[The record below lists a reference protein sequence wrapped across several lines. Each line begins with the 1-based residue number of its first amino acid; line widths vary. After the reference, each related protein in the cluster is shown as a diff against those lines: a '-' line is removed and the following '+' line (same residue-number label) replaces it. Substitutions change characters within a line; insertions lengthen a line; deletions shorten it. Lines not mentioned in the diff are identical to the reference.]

1 MRKASFSIMILL
13 LAASCAKE
21 QALPTTTDRG
31 TETMQAGETRT
42 IKVRFDE
49 ATAEMVAHGLADGGL
64 TTRSAEV
71 NSAISMS
78 GVISMER
85 LFPYAGEYEERT
97 RREGLD
103 RWYKVVYSASLPET
117 RAKDNFASLPGVE
130 IVQGERK
137 VKNTAIFN
145 DPRFSSQWD
154 MYDGNTPTYSVNAE
168 PVWRNYTTG
177 SDKVIVGVVDGGI
190 SLSHEDLAWN
200 CIAGGSNG
208 SRNFITGGYNITGSE
223 HGTHVAGTI
232 AAVNNNGKGIS
243 GIAGGNYATGTKGV
257 RLMSC
262 QIFDDNSDKTGD
274 TEVAIKWAADHGAVI
289 VNNSWGYTF
298 DANDDGELTGSELQ
312 NALAATIEHSDK
324 AAVDYFIK
332 YAGCDNNGNQLPD
345 SPMKGGVV
353 IFAAGND
360 GIANGA
366 PANYDPIIAV
376 GATTKNGAKS
386 YYSNYGNWVDICAP
400 GGDAYRTNILST
412 VPGNSYGSMAG
423 TSMACPHVTGVAA
436 LIVSYFG
443 GPGFTNTQLEERLL
457 SGANPTAI
465 PTSSRIGPLVDA
477 LGSFSHSMSAPA
489 PVEDL
494 TLSATG
500 NVINVQF
507 NVTADSSDIAA
518 YSYIAAV
525 SEDKDKI
532 SGFDPTKTNDGVRTV
547 SVNTNGKQPGE
558 EMSAV
563 IEDLGFST
571 NYYVAVVGCTYAG
584 LYSEL
589 SPIKTI
595 STGENGKP
603 VITPSEEGPYTIRA
617 ADVKQLTFTISDPEN
632 HSVEVAVEEGSAAL
646 TYLYYAPKLQIILR
660 GRNAEPG
667 TYTANITVHDK
678 YGAEAS
684 HKFEY
689 TILPNHA
696 PVVTNPIEDILSYDK
711 VSTFTIDM
719 SKHFSDEDGEELTYM
734 VRNFVAS
741 ANGNEVSY
749 SGNLMTVKISEY
761 GLYTMDVVAI
771 DGAGK
776 ECRTPL
782 RILVK
787 DKVNPV
793 ESYPNPVTDK
803 LTIRTERKAETRIR
817 VTSPSGAVIY
827 DETKE
832 VSGYEPVSLNMLSCA
847 PGIYTLTVSYNG
859 KEYKKSIVKK

>member
-1 MRKASFSIMILL
+1 MALL
-13 LAASCAKE
+13 LAVSCAKE
-21 QALPTTTDRG
+21 QALPPAAERD
-31 TETMQAGETRT
+31 TETIQTSETRT

-49 ATAEMVAHGLADGGL
+49 ATAEIVAHGLAEGGL
-64 TTRSAEV
+64 TTRSDEV

-78 GVISMER
+78 GVVSMER
-85 LFPYAGEYEERT
+85 LFSYAGEYEERT

-103 RWYKVVYSASLPET
+103 RWYKIVYDASLPET

-137 VKNTAIFN
+137 IKSTAIFN

-154 MYDGNTPTYSVNAE
+154 MYDGKTPTYSVNAE

-243 GIAGGNYATGTKGV
+243 GIAGGDYATGSKGV

-274 TEVAIKWAADHGAVI
+274 TEAAIKWAADHGAVI
-289 VNNSWGYTF
+289 VNNSWGYSF
-298 DANDDGELTGSELQ
+298 DYNDDGKLTGEELQ
-312 NALAATIEHSDK
+312 NALDATIEASDK

-332 YAGCDNNGNQLPD
+332 YAGCDSDGNQLPD

-366 PANYDPIIAV
+366 PANYAPVIAV
-376 GATTKNGAKS
+376 GATTRNGARS
-386 YYSNYGNWVDICAP
+386 SYSNYGDWVDICAP
-400 GGDAYRTNILST
+400 GGDAYYTNILST
-412 VPGNSYGSMAG
+412 LPGNSYGSMAG

-457 SGANPTAI
+457 SGANLTVI
-465 PTSSRIGPLVDA
+465 PASGRIGPLVDA

-494 TLSATG
+494 TLSSTG
-500 NVINVQF
+500 NVIDVSF
-507 NVTADSSDIAA
+507 EVTADSSGVAA
-518 YSYIAAV
+518 YSYIVAA

-532 SGFDPTKTNDGVRTV
+532 SGFTPTTTDEGVKTVT
-547 SVNTNGKQPGE
+547 VNTNGKKPGE
-558 EMSAV
+558 ELSAL

-571 NYYVAVVGCTYAG
+571 NYYVAIVGSTYTG
-584 LYSEL
+584 LYSGL
-589 SPIKTI
+589 SPIKSI

-603 VITPSEEGPYTIRA
+603 VITPSEPGPYTIKA
-617 ADVKQLTFTISDPEN
+617 ADVKSLKFTISDPEN
-632 HSVEVAVEEGSAAL
+632 HSMEIDVEEGSPAL
-646 TYLYYAPKLQIILR
+646 TYYYHASELQIILR
-660 GRNAEPG
+660 GRNAEAG
-667 TYTANITVHDK
+667 TYTAAITVTDK
-678 YGAEAS
+678 YGAEAV
-684 HKFEY
+684 HRFEY

-696 PVVTNPIEDILSYDK
+696 PVVTQAIEDILSYDK

-719 SKHFSDEDGEELTYM
+719 SKHFSDEDGDELTYM

-741 ANGNEVSY
+741 AKGNEVSY
-749 SGNLMTVKISEY
+749 SGSTMTVKISEY
-761 GLYTMDVVAI
+761 GLYTMDVVAS

-787 DKVNPV
+787 NKTNPV
-793 ESYPNPVTDK
+793 ETYPNPVTDK
-803 LTIRTERKAETRIR
+803 LTIRTERNAETRIK
-817 VTSPSGAVIY
+817 VTSPSGIVIY
-827 DETKE
+827 DETRE

-847 PGIYTLTVSYNG
+847 PGIYSLTVSYDG

>member
-1 MRKASFSIMILL
+1 MRKASFSIMVLL
-13 LAASCAKE
+13 LAVSCAKE
-21 QALPTTTDRG
+21 QALPPAADRD
-31 TETMQAGETRT
+31 TEAIQAGETRT
-42 IKVRFDE
+42 IKVKFDE
-49 ATAEMVAHGLADGGL
+49 TTAEIVAHGLAEGGL
-64 TTRSAEV
+64 TTRSDEV

-78 GVISMER
+78 GVVSMER

-103 RWYKVVYSASLPET
+103 RWYKIVYDASLPET

-137 VKNTAIFN
+137 IKNTAIFN

-154 MYDGNTPTYSVNAE
+154 MYDGKTPTYSVNAE

-208 SRNFITGGYNITGSE
+208 SRNFITKGYNITDSE

-243 GIAGGNYATGTKGV
+243 GIAGGDYATGSKGV

-274 TEVAIKWAADHGAVI
+274 TGAAIKWAADHGAVI
-289 VNNSWGYTF
+289 VNNSWGYSF
-298 DANDDGELTGSELQ
+298 DANDDGKLTGSELQ
-312 NALAATIEHSDK
+312 NALAATIDASDK

-332 YAGCDNNGNQLPD
+332 YAGCDRDGNQLPD

-366 PANYDPIIAV
+366 PANYAPVIAV
-376 GATTKNGAKS
+376 GATTRNGTRS
-386 YYSNYGNWVDICAP
+386 YYSNYGDWVDICAP
-400 GGDAYRTNILST
+400 GGDAYNTNILST
-412 VPGNSYGSMAG
+412 LPGNSYGSMAG

-443 GPGFTNTQLEERLL
+443 GQGFTNTQLEERLL

-465 PTSSRIGPLVDA
+465 PASGRIGPLVDA

-500 NVINVQF
+500 NVIKVRF
-507 NVTADSSDIAA
+507 NATADSSGVAA
-518 YSYIAAV
+518 YSYIVAA

-532 SGFDPTKTNDGVRTV
+532 SGFTPTTTDEGVKTVTV
-547 SVNTNGKQPGE
+547 NANGKKPGE
-558 EMSAV
+558 ELSAV

-571 NYYVAVVGCTYAG
+571 NYYVAIVASTYTG
-584 LYSEL
+584 LYSGL
-589 SPIKTI
+589 SPIRSI

-603 VITPSEEGPYTIRA
+603 VITPSEPGPYTIKA
-617 ADVKQLTFTISDPEN
+617 ADVKSFKFTISDPEN
-632 HSVEVAVEEGSAAL
+632 HSVEIDVDEGSPAL
-646 TYLYYAPKLQIILR
+646 TYYYHASELQIILH
-660 GRNAEPG
+660 GRNAEAG
-667 TYTANITVHDK
+667 TYTAAITVTDK
-678 YGAEAS
+678 YGAEAVYR
-684 HKFEY
+684 FEY

-696 PVVTNPIEDILSYDK
+696 PVVTQAIEDILSHDK

-719 SKHFSDEDGEELTYM
+719 SKHFSDEDGDELTYM

-741 ANGNEVSY
+741 AKGNEVSY
-749 SGNLMTVKISEY
+749 SGSTMTVKISEY
-761 GLYTMDVVAI
+761 GLYTMDVVAS

-787 DKVNPV
+787 DKANPV
-793 ESYPNPVTDK
+793 EAYPNPVTDK
-803 LTIRTERKAETRIR
+803 LTIRTERNAETRIR
-817 VTSPSGAVIY
+817 VTSPSGTVIY

-847 PGIYTLTVSYNG
+847 PGIYSLTVSYDG
-859 KEYKKSIVKK
+859 KEYKKAIVKK

>member
-1 MRKASFSIMILL
+1 MALL
-13 LAASCAKE
+13 LAVSCAKE
-21 QALPTTTDRG
+21 QALPPAADRDTD
-31 TETMQAGETRT
+31 TIQAEETRT
-42 IKVRFDE
+42 IKVKFDE
-49 ATAEMVAHGLADGGL
+49 ATAEMVAHGLAEGGL
-64 TTRSAEV
+64 TTRSDEV

-78 GVISMER
+78 GVVSMER

-103 RWYKVVYSASLPET
+103 RWYKIVYNASLPET

-137 VKNTAIFN
+137 VKSTAIFN

-154 MYDGNTPTYSVNAE
+154 MYDGKTPTYSVNAE

-243 GIAGGNYATGTKGV
+243 GIAGGDYATGSKGV

-262 QIFDDNSDKTGD
+262 QIFDDNSNKTGD
-274 TEVAIKWAADHGAVI
+274 TEAAIKWAADHGAVI
-289 VNNSWGYTF
+289 VNNSWGYSF
-298 DANDDGELTGSELQ
+298 DKNDDGKLTGSELQ
-312 NALAATIEHSDK
+312 DALAATIDASDK

-332 YAGCDNNGNQLPD
+332 YAGCDSDGNQLPD

-366 PANYDPIIAV
+366 PANYAPVIAV
-376 GATTKNGAKS
+376 GATTRNGAKS
-386 YYSNYGNWVDICAP
+386 SYSNYGDWVDICAP
-400 GGDAYRTNILST
+400 GGDAYYTNILST
-412 VPGNSYGSMAG
+412 LPGNSYGSMAG

-465 PTSSRIGPLVDA
+465 PASDRIGPLVDA
-477 LGSFSHSMSAPA
+477 FGSFSHSMSAPA

-500 NVINVQF
+500 NVIKVRF
-507 NVTADSSDIAA
+507 LATADSSGIAA
-518 YSYIAAV
+518 YSYIVAA

-532 SGFDPTKTNDGVRTV
+532 SGFDPATTNEGVKTVTV
-547 SVNTNGKQPGE
+547 SANGKKPGE
-558 EMSAV
+558 ELSAL

-571 NYYVAVVGCTYAG
+571 NYYVAIVGSTYTG
-584 LYSEL
+584 LYSSL
-589 SPIKTI
+589 SPIKAI

-603 VITPSEEGPYTIRA
+603 VITPPEAGPYTIKA
-617 ADVKQLTFTISDPEN
+617 ANVKSLTFTISDPEN
-632 HSVEVAVEEGSAAL
+632 HSVEIDVDEGSPAL
-646 TYLYYAPKLQIILR
+646 TYYYHASELQIILR
-660 GRNAEPG
+660 GRNAEAG
-667 TYTANITVHDK
+667 TYTASITARDK
-678 YGAEAS
+678 YGAETVYR
-684 HKFEY
+684 FEY

-696 PVVTNPIEDILSYDK
+696 PVVTKPIEDILSYDK
-711 VSTFTIDM
+711 VSTFAIDM
-719 SKHFSDEDGEELTYM
+719 SKHFSDEDGDELSYM

-749 SGNLMTVKISEY
+749 SGSTMTIKISEY
-761 GLYTMDVVAI
+761 GLYTMDIVAS

-787 DKVNPV
+787 DKANPV
-793 ESYPNPVTDK
+793 ETYPNPVTDK
-803 LTIRTERKAETRIR
+803 LTIRTERSAETRIR
-817 VTSPSGAVIY
+817 VTSPSGTVIY

-847 PGIYTLTVSYNG
+847 PGIYSLAVSYDG
-859 KEYKKSIVKK
+859 REYKKSIVKK